1 MKVSGN
7 IVDVLHKK
15 IFPGTLKILNGG
27 IIEIS
32 ENKRCYDRFIIPG
45 FVDSHVHIES
55 SMLVPSEFSRIA
67 VIHGTLATVSDT
79 HEISNVLGVH
89 GVSFMIRMGQQVPFK
104 FSFGAPSCV
113 PASPFETSGATIGP
127 DEVNSLL
134 SQEEIGFLGEV
145 MNVSGVLTNNPDVL
159 KKIESAVR
167 FGKPIDGH
175 APGLQGKN
183 LVKYVSAGIST
194 DHETLNYEE
203 GREKLS
209 LGMKLLIREGS
220 AAGNMDIL
228 LPLINE
234 YPDLCM
240 FCSDD
245 KHPNDLITGH
255 INVMVKKAIQN
266 GIDVFTT
273 LQCACINPVSHYRL
287 PVGLLHEGDPADF
300 LVIDNLKDFTVHET
314 YINGIL
320 VAKNGKTLINH
331 VIGESVN
338 NISASTKSVSDF
350 VIQAAGD
357 KMKVIQA
364 IDGNLITETSM
375 IHPKINKG
383 CVVSDISKDILEIA
397 VVNRYA
403 DVPPAIGFVKN
414 FGFKRGAL
422 ASSVA
427 HDSHNIVAVGVDDES
442 LCRAVNLIIRHHGG
456 IALADGSDEKILP
469 LPVAGIM
476 SNADGWEVA
485 NHYKELDQHAKNLG
499 SRLRSP
505 FMTLS
510 FMTLP
515 VIPKLKLTDKGLF
528 DGERYTFTNLFGS
541 L

>member
-7 IVDVLHKK
+7 IVDVLRKK
-15 IFPGTLKILNGG
+15 IFSGTIEIQNGR

-32 ENKRCYDRFIIPG
+32 ENKRFYDRFIIPG

-67 VIHGTLATVSDT
+67 VIHGTVATVSDP
-79 HEISNVLGVH
+79 HEISNVLGIS
-89 GVSFMIRMGQQVPFK
+89 GVRFMIRNGQQVPFK

-113 PASPFETSGATIGP
+113 PASPFETSGALIGP
-127 DEVNSLL
+127 GEVDSLL
-134 SQEEIGFLGEV
+134 AHEEIGFLGEV
-145 MNVSGVLTNNPDVL
+145 MNVPGVLTNNPDVL

-175 APGLQGKN
+175 APGLQGNK
-183 LVKYVSAGIST
+183 LVKYISAGIST
-194 DHETLNYEE
+194 DHETLSNEE
-203 GREKLS
+203 GRKKLS

-228 LPLINE
+228 LPLMNE

-255 INVMVKKAIQN
+255 INIMVKKAIKN

-273 LQCACINPVSHYRL
+273 LQCACINPVSHYGL
-287 PVGLLHEGDPADF
+287 PVGLLREGDSEDF
-300 LVIDNLKDFTVHET
+300 IIIDNLKDFTIHET
-314 YINGIL
+314 YINGVL
-320 VAKNGKTLINH
+320 VAQEGKTLINH
-331 VIGESVN
+331 ITEEPVN
-338 NISASTKSVSDF
+338 NFSTRTKSISDF
-350 VIQAAGD
+350 AVQSGGD
-357 KMKVIQA
+357 KIKVILA
-364 IDGNLITETSM
+364 IDGSLTTETST
-375 IHPKINKG
+375 IHPKIDKG
-383 CVVSDISKDILEIA
+383 YAVSDITKDILKIA

-403 DVPPAIGFVKN
+403 DAPPAIGFAKN
-414 FGFKRGAL
+414 FGLKKGAL

-456 IALADGSDEKILP
+456 IALTDGGDEKILP

-485 NHYKELDQHAKNLG
+485 SRYKDLDQLAKDLG
-499 SRLRSP
+499 SPLRSP
-505 FMTLS
+505 FMILS
-510 FMTLP
+510 FITLP

-528 DGERYTFTNLFGS
+528 DGECYTFTSLFDS

>member
-1 MKVSGN
+1 
-7 IVDVLHKK
+7 VDA
-15 IFPGTLKILNGG
+15 
-27 IIEIS
+27 
-32 ENKRCYDRFIIPG
+32 
-45 FVDSHVHIES
+45 HVHIES
-55 SMLVPSEFSRIA
+55 SMLIPSEFSRIA
-67 VIHGTLATVSDT
+67 VIHGTVATVSDP

-89 GVSFMIRMGQQVPFK
+89 GVRYMIRNGKQVPFK

-113 PASPFETSGATIGP
+113 PASPFETSGYSIGP

-134 SQEEIGFLGEV
+134 AQEEIGFLGEV
-145 MNVSGVLTNNPDVL
+145 MNVSGVLANNSDVL
-159 KKIESAVR
+159 RKIESAVR

-175 APGLQGKN
+175 APGLQGNN

-194 DHETLNYEE
+194 DHETLSYEE

-220 AAGNMDIL
+220 ATGNMDIL
-228 LPLINE
+228 LPLLNE

-287 PVGLLHEGDPADF
+287 PVGLLREGNPADF
-300 LVIDNLKDFTVHET
+300 LVVDNLKDFTIHET
-314 YINGIL
+314 YINGVL
-320 VAKNGKTLINH
+320 VAQEGKTLSNH
-331 VIGESVN
+331 IIGERVN
-338 NISASTKSVSDF
+338 NFSASTKSISDF
-350 VIQAAGD
+350 VVQAASD
-357 KMKVIQA
+357 KMKVILA
-364 IDGNLITETSM
+364 IDGILITETSV
-375 IHPKINKG
+375 ILPKINKDY
-383 CVVSDISKDILEIA
+383 VVPDASKDILKIV

-403 DVPPAIGFVKN
+403 DVPPTIGFAKN
-414 FGFKRGAL
+414 FGLKRGSL

-427 HDSHNIVAVGVDDES
+427 HDSHNIIAVGVDDES
-442 LCRAVNLIIRHHGG
+442 LCRAVNLLIRHHGG
-456 IALADGSDEKILP
+456 IALIDGSDEKILP
-469 LPVAGIM
+469 LPIAGIM

-485 NHYKELDQHAKNLG
+485 NRYKELEQHAKDLG
-499 SRLRSP
+499 SHLRSP

-510 FMTLP
+510 FMALP

-528 DGERYTFTNLFGS
+528 DGGHYTFTSLFDS